1 MNHSNTIYSMSVDG
15 ITYVSEALDNR
26 TWLSSI
32 FSVLFGIRAPKLRMI
47 LKISINIHCVYSF
60 EK

>member
-1 MNHSNTIYSMSVDG
+1 MSVDC

-47 LKISINIHCVYSF
+47 LKISINIHCVSSF